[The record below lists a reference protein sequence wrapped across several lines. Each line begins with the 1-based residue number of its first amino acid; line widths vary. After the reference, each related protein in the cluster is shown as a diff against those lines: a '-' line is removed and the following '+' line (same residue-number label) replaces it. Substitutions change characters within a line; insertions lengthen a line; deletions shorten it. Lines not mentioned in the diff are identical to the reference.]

1 VGKSSVSRSGSWH
14 SSSLPGRAEADP
26 NGRLSLA
33 VTVPAMLYDVLV
45 VSEGEGERRFTFERD
60 TPLSDGDEFKYESGS
75 YRVLSIQ
82 PGHGPFD
89 GVIEAEWLGTSG
101 SARLAP

>member
-1 VGKSSVSRSGSWH
+1 
-14 SSSLPGRAEADP
+14 
-26 NGRLSLA
+26 
-33 VTVPAMLYDVLV
+33 MLYDVLV
-45 VSEGEGERRFTFERD
+45 ASNGEGERRFAIQRD

-89 GVIEAEWLGTSG
+89 GVIEAEWLGSSEST
-101 SARLAP
+101 RLAK

>member
-1 VGKSSVSRSGSWH
+1 LNS
-14 SSSLPGRAEADP
+14 
-26 NGRLSLA
+26 RLSLA
-33 VTVPAMLYDVLV
+33 VTLQAMLYDVLV
-45 VSEGEGERRFTFERD
+45 VSNGEGERRFTLERD
-60 TPLSDGDEFKYESGS
+60 TALSDGDEFNYESGS

-89 GVIEAEWLGTSG
+89 GVIEAEWLGGSG